1 MDKKSKDDL
10 FHLLVRA
17 AIQEDIENSEKIQ
30 NECELEEYVFSDDFN
45 KKMDKL
51 FKKERHRQWIKKN
64 WPKVYKIVTVAASI
78 TIVSGI
84 LVTSVDALRLP
95 VSNFL
100 WNITEKYTDVTPE
113 IIHYGMSQEMEK
125 YMPQFIPDRFVIT
138 DVNEQKDEVCVTYE
152 NDEGK
157 AYIVDFWM
165 NVQSTAVDTE
175 DAAPEEVIIQNIPAT
190 IVEKQDRT
198 YIIWIVHGH
207 QYFVEGYI
215 TREEGIRILE
225 SVNINN

>member
-1 MDKKSKDDL
+1 MDKKSKEDL
-10 FHLLVRA
+10 FHLLVKA
-17 AIQEDIENSEKIQ
+17 AIREDIENSEEIQ
-30 NECELEEYVFSDDFN
+30 NECELKDHVFSDDFN
-45 KKMDKL
+45 KKMDQL
-51 FKKERHRQWIKKN
+51 LKKERHKQWIKKN
-64 WPKVYKIVTVAASI
+64 RPKVYKIGAVAASI

-113 IIHYGMSQEMEK
+113 IIHYGMSQKMEK

-207 QYFVEGYI
+207 QYSVEGYI

-225 SVNINN
+225 SVNIND

>member
-1 MDKKSKDDL
+1 
-10 FHLLVRA
+10 
-17 AIQEDIENSEKIQ
+17 
-30 NECELEEYVFSDDFN
+30 
-45 KKMDKL
+45 
-51 FKKERHRQWIKKN
+51 
-64 WPKVYKIVTVAASI
+64 
-78 TIVSGI
+78 
-84 LVTSVDALRLP
+84 
-95 VSNFL
+95 
-100 WNITEKYTDVTPE
+100 
-113 IIHYGMSQEMEK
+113 MEK